1 MDGLAAQVSNMDVF
15 MDKLIGFCTSGGIKI
30 LIAILIYIVGKFVIN
45 KLMKLFD
52 KMKAITSM
60 DETARNYIRAIVKA
74 VLYVVLLV
82 AIIGE
87 LGVPMASVIAVIA
100 SCGVAVGMALQGSLG
115 NLAGGLMLMIFRPFS
130 VGDYVSAGGEEGVVK
145 SINTFYTVLNTVD
158 NKEVSIPNGTLMNSN
173 ISNFSS
179 EPLRRVDLTFN
190 IAGSEPVKKV
200 QAAIMKVI
208 VATDKAMADPA
219 PDVEPLCGV
228 PGGLQYT
235 VRVWCKSEDYWNVY
249 FELMREIPTALG
261 SAEIAGPATPVK
273 VSN

>member
-1 MDGLAAQVSNMDVF
+1 MEGLAAQVSNMDVF

-30 LIAILIYIVGKFVIN
+30 LIAILIYIIGKFVIS

-52 KMKAITSM
+52 KMKAVTSM

-74 VLYVVLLV
+74 VLYVVLIV

-100 SCGVAVGMALQGSLG
+100 SCGVAVGLALQGSLG

-130 VGDYVSAGGEEGVVK
+130 VGDYVSAGGEEGIVK

-158 NKEVSIPNGTLMNSN
+158 NKEVSIPNGALMNSN

>member
-158 NKEVSIPNGTLMNSN
+158 NKEVSIPNGALMNSN